1 MREVFKDDL
10 RDVMW
15 RWIRKG
21 QPKWRKRYFDPTTN
35 SYVGRKLEWLD
46 YMTFVE
52 LDSEIQKLRKHR
64 VVQREEVVLS
74 YKSQTKMAITK
85 FMTGYEQTRETM
97 LIDLR
102 PIARLMEKG
111 SEKIYQLN
119 EGQVSKESV
128 EKRHLINLI
137 IRETMDDYSTQL
149 HRWKIVVNRSKIVD
163 IEKISDNS

>member
-1 MREVFKDDL
+1 
-10 RDVMW
+10 
-15 RWIRKG
+15 
-21 QPKWRKRYFDPTTN
+21 
-35 SYVGRKLEWLD
+35 
-46 YMTFVE
+46 
-52 LDSEIQKLRKHR
+52 
-64 VVQREEVVLS
+64 
-74 YKSQTKMAITK
+74 
-85 FMTGYEQTRETM
+85 MTGYEQTRETM

-163 IEKISDNS
+163 IEKISDNN